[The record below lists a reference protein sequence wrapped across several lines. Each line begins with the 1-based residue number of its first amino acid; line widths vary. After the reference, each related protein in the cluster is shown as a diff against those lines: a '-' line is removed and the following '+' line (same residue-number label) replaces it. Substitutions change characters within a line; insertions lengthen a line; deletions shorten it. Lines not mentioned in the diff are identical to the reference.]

1 MAHVTLSSDLVE
13 EIAARR
19 TISAEDVLALRREV
33 FRDSVVDPMEAQA
46 VFRLDHAC
54 HDKDPSWTQF
64 YVDALTD
71 FFVWQAEPR
80 GYVSEELGRFL
91 IENITGDGQIDGRS
105 ELELLINVVHWATA
119 CPEELVLFVMN
130 AVRESVLNPETAIY
144 GSNRP
149 PAVIG
154 PADAEVIRRVIY
166 AGASGGG
173 FTVTRREAELI
184 FELNNATTEVE
195 NAPGWSDLFVK
206 AIANHLM
213 FPRGA
218 PAVPGAEEARRRE
231 RWLEERRGV
240 GQLLGDIGRAAGSGD
255 IPLREA
261 WKTFDPFGGEA
272 AREERDREAA
282 RVGEALSREA
292 IDAGE
297 ARWLIGQIDRDG
309 ILHENERALLAFI
322 KQNSPNIDPSLD
334 DLMAK
339 AGV

>member
-19 TISAEDVLALRREV
+19 SISAEDVLALRREV

-91 IENITGDGQIDGRS
+91 IENIAGDGRVDGRS
-105 ELELLINVVHWATA
+105 ELELLINVVHWATS

-130 AVRESVLNPETAIY
+130 AVRESVLNPETAVY

-154 PADAEVIRRVIY
+154 PADVEVIRRVIY

-184 FELNNATTEVE
+184 FELNNATIEVE

-213 FPRGA
+213 FPLGA
-218 PAVPGAEEARRRE
+218 PAVPTADEALRRE

-240 GQLLGDIGRAAGSGD
+240 GQLLGDMGRAAGSGD

-261 WKTFDPFGGEA
+261 WKSFDPFGSEA
-272 AREERDREAA
+272 ARAERDREAA
-282 RVGEALSREA
+282 QVSQALSREA
-292 IDAGE
+292 IDEEE
-297 ARWLIGQIDRDG
+297 AKWLIGQIDRDG
-309 ILHENERALLAFI
+309 ILHEDERALLAFI
-322 KQNSPNIDPSLD
+322 KQHSPSIHPSLN

>member
-13 EIAARR
+13 EIAAKRS
-19 TISAEDVLALRREV
+19 ISAEDVLALRREV

-54 HDKDPSWTQF
+54 HEKDPSWTQF

-91 IENITGDGQIDGRS
+91 IENITGDGRVDGRS

-130 AVRESVLNPETAIY
+130 AVRQSVLNPETAIY

-154 PADAEVIRRVIY
+154 PADVEVIRRVIY

-195 NAPGWSDLFVK
+195 NAPGWNDLFVK

-213 FPRGA
+213 FPQGA
-218 PAVPGAEEARRRE
+218 PAVPSAEEALRRE

-240 GQLLGDIGRAAGSGD
+240 GQLLGGMGRAAGSGD
-255 IPLREA
+255 VPLSEA
-261 WKTFDPFGGEA
+261 WRTFDPFGSEA
-272 AREERDREAA
+272 ARAERNREETQVR
-282 RVGEALSREA
+282 EALSREA
-292 IDAGE
+292 IDEGE
-297 ARWLIGQIDRDG
+297 AKWLIGQIDRDG

-322 KQNSPNIDPSLD
+322 KQNSPSIHPLLD
-334 DLMAK
+334 DLIAK

>member
-1 MAHVTLSSDLVE
+1 MAHATLSSDLVE

-19 TISAEDVLALRREV
+19 SISAEDVAALRREV
-33 FRDSVVDPMEAQA
+33 FQDSVVDPMEAQA

-91 IENITGDGQIDGRS
+91 IENIAGDGRVDGRS

-119 CPEELVLFVMN
+119 CPEAMVLFVMN

-154 PADAEVIRRVIY
+154 PADVEVIRRVIY

-173 FTVTRREAELI
+173 FTVTRHEAELI

-195 NAPGWSDLFVK
+195 NAPGWNDLFVK

-218 PAVPGAEEARRRE
+218 PAVPAAEEARRRE

-240 GQLLGDIGRAAGSGD
+240 GQLLGDMGRAAGSGD
-255 IPLREA
+255 IPLGEA
-261 WKTFDPFGGEA
+261 WKTLDPFGSEA
-272 AREERDREAA
+272 AREERDREAT
-282 RVGEALSREA
+282 RVSEALSREA
-292 IDAGE
+292 IDEDE

-309 ILHENERALLAFI
+309 VLHDNERALLAFI
-322 KQNSPNIDPSLD
+322 KQNSPNTHPLLNE
-334 DLMAK
+334 LMAK

>member
-1 MAHVTLSSDLVE
+1 MAHATLSSDLVE
-13 EIAARR
+13 EIAAKRS
-19 TISAEDVLALRREV
+19 ISAEDVLALRREV
-33 FRDSVVDPMEAQA
+33 FQDSIVDPMEAQA

-54 HDKDPSWTQF
+54 QDKDPSWTQF

-91 IENITGDGQIDGRS
+91 IENIAGDGQVDGRS

-119 CPEELVLFVMN
+119 CPEELVLFAMN
-130 AVRESVLNPETAIY
+130 AVRESVLTPETAIF

-154 PADAEVIRRVIY
+154 PTDVEVIRRVIY

-195 NAPGWSDLFVK
+195 NAPGWNDLFVK

-213 FPRGA
+213 FPHGA
-218 PAVPGAEEARRRE
+218 PVAPNAEEARRRE
-231 RWLEERRGV
+231 RWLEQRRGV
-240 GQLLGDIGRAAGSGD
+240 GQLLGDMGRAVGSGD
-255 IPLREA
+255 IPLSET
-261 WKTFDPFGGEA
+261 WKTFDPFGGKA

-282 RVGEALSREA
+282 RVRSAMSRQA
-292 IDAGE
+292 IDEDE
-297 ARWLIGQIDRDG
+297 AKWLIGQIDRDG
-309 ILHENERALLAFI
+309 ILHENERALLAFV
-322 KQNSPNIDPSLD
+322 KQHSPNIHPALN

-339 AGV
+339 AGL